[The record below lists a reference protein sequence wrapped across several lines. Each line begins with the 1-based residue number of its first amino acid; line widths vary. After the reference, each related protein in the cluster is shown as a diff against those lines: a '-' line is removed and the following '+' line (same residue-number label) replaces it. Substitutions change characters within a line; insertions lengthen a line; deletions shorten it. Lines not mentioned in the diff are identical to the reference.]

1 MKSKKQSKVEIY
13 FKRISKERKTNMNL
27 HDQYKLKKERVKSLI
42 DNGEKTIS

>member
-13 FKRISKERKTNMNL
+13 FKGISNERKKMNQC
-27 HDQYKLKKERVKSLI
+27 DQYKLKKERVKSLI